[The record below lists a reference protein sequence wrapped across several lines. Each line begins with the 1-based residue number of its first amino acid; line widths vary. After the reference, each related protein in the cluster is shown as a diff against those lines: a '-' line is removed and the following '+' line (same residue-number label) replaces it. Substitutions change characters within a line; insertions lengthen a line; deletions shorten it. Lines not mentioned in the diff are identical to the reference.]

1 MSEQASAPLGTL
13 HQEAAAALHRSVTA
27 LLEVLALGPTGRDKQ
42 RLGRG
47 CVCWGCGNPSPTP
60 DPNPNPDPDPNPNPN
75 PNPSPKPSTDPTPQ
89 P

>member
-47 CVCWGCGNPSPTP
+47 CVCWGCGHAGLPRNADAVSAKVADLLTY
-60 DPNPNPDPDPNPNPN
+60 
-75 PNPSPKPSTDPTPQ
+75 
-89 P
+89 

>member
-47 CVCWGCGNPSPTP
+47 CVCWGCGHAGLPRHADAVSATVA
-60 DPNPNPDPDPNPNPN
+60 DLL
-75 PNPSPKPSTDPTPQ
+75 TY
-89 P
+89 